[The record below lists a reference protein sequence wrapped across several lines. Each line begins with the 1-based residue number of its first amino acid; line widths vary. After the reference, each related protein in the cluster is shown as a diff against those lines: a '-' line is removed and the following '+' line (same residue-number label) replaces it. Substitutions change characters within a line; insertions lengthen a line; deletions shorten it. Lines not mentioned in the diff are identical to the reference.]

1 MVEAAGKENYFKYKK
16 TNHIATMNV
25 RTLRS
30 PHKQLELCAL
40 AKKRKI
46 DIIGIQE
53 HRIVHTDDNELQ
65 YENLPE
71 GFQLVTA
78 SAWRNSWPT
87 GASTGGVGVLLSPF

>member
-1 MVEAAGKENYFKYKK
+1 MN
-16 TNHIATMNV
+16 ATS
-25 RTLRS
+25 LRS

-40 AKKRKI
+40 AKKYKI

-53 HRIVHTDDNELQ
+53 HRIVHIDDSELQ

-78 SAWRNSWPT
+78 SA
-87 GASTGGVGVLLSPF
+87 